1 MISCQHVSDSIHP
14 YRRSLSLSLRLAH
27 RFCCVSMP
35 HHHFSPRW
43 QSSHMSHP
51 CLCVCVC
58 MCDTSSIRNR
68 QLVLMWQRRLEV
80 PRVYV
85 CVCVYV
91 CECLMSARWPL
102 MTPTHRKWHMS
113 ALRPRV
119 TNNLTF
125 SGVIWHIQF
134 WPWLLWSWTAE
145 TKRVLFHRRSPCS
158 DGRGLKFECIS
169 ICVSSLVFVDTWWH
183 AASLLNACSSEE
195 LSLPEHWRAGQLHSL
210 D

>member
-1 MISCQHVSDSIHP
+1 MTVISHVTPLLVCLRMHVWHIFHQESPACSDVTAP
-14 YRRSLSLSLRLAH
+14 
-27 RFCCVSMP
+27 P
-35 HHHFSPRW
+35 WSPTCF
-43 QSSHMSHP
+43 M
-51 CLCVCVC
+51 
-58 MCDTSSIRNR
+58 
-68 QLVLMWQRRLEV
+68 
-80 PRVYV
+80 

-113 ALRPRV
+113 ALQPRV

-125 SGVIWHIQF
+125 WGVIWHIQF

-183 AASLLNACSSEE
+183 AASFLNACSSEE